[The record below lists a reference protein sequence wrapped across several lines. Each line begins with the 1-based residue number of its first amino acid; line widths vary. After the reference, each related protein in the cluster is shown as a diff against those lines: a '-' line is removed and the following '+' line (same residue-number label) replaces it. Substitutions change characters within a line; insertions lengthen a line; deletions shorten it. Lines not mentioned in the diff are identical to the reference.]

1 LKNASGCKNI
11 CNLASR
17 KRNNLPFNGFNYN
30 PIFPKYS
37 TLPPTPTHPTRPH
50 HPLKKIKNFFHT
62 LKKKIQK
69 KFKLFLIQ
77 QKKLWCPAT
86 LFDYT
91 LDIAIFCV

>member
-1 LKNASGCKNI
+1 MLLVVKIFVIWRVEKGTI
-11 CNLASR
+11 CL
-17 KRNNLPFNGFNYN
+17 LTVLTTTLF
-30 PIFPKYS
+30 FPN
-37 TLPPTPTHPTRPH
+37 TLPSHPPPTHPTRPH